1 MDLKGFIDAMAERVP
16 HAKEEYMGED
26 GFLHCGICKGQVQTK
41 IQLFGEERIV
51 RCICE
56 CKVKE
61 RKAYEEQRL
70 REEFERRRKACFPEA
85 KMKQW
90 TFEIDDRENEKISD
104 AMIRY
109 TEQFKEFFNDG
120 QGLLLSGTIGTGKT
134 FFAACIANRLIDKGY
149 RILMTSFSRLVND
162 IQATFDGKQ
171 EIIDSLN
178 RYPLVI
184 FDDLGVE
191 RNSEFM
197 QEMVFNII
205 DSRYKSGLPFIITT
219 NLSLEEIKKPKDLSC
234 ARIYDRILERCF
246 PIEFTGVSKRRQAV
260 KDSYFDTK
268 KKLGL

>member
-1 MDLKGFIDAMAERVP
+1 
-16 HAKEEYMGED
+16 
-26 GFLHCGICKGQVQTK
+26 
-41 IQLFGEERIV
+41 
-51 RCICE
+51 
-56 CKVKE
+56 
-61 RKAYEEQRL
+61 
-70 REEFERRRKACFPEA
+70 
-85 KMKQW
+85 
-90 TFEIDDRENEKISD
+90 
-104 AMIRY
+104 
-109 TEQFKEFFNDG
+109 
-120 QGLLLSGTIGTGKT
+120 
-134 FFAACIANRLIDKGY
+134 
-149 RILMTSFSRLVND
+149 MTSFSRLVND